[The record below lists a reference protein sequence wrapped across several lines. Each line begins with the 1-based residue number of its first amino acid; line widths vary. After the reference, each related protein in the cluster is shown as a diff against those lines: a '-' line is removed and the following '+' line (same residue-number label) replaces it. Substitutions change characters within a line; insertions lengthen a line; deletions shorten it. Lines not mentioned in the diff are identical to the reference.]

1 MPTPE
6 TAIREF
12 SDFTIEHFPDRS
24 AKWLFQYTHNVR
36 GLLEIVATELVE
48 AIDFS
53 RLVPL
58 NRRFIS
64 DTLREQES
72 DVVFSVPFRRG
83 SKTEELLIYIL
94 IEHQST
100 VDATMGVRVLL
111 YMTQLWDAQRRAWE
125 SDNVPRSERR
135 LHLILPIV
143 FYTGEQRWYTPLTL
157 AGIMDIPEELSRF
170 VPTFDTLFLNVKE
183 TDEATL
189 TKTGHPLGW
198 LLIVLQKENADKEAM
213 QRVLERAMS
222 HLNTLDTLEAEQKH
236 QALLYLLL
244 LILHR
249 RPAEEHEEL
258 INLVDRYTDEM
269 EVETMAQSMAEV
281 LIEQGKAQ
289 GIEQGIEQG
298 KAQGIEQERRESAIR
313 HILVVLKTKFSAD
326 IVNVLTPAI
335 ENISDVDRL
344 EQLLPAAVEAQ
355 SLEAFARTLHE

>member
-1 MPTPE
+1 MQELP
-6 TAIREF
+6 
-12 SDFTIEHFPDRS
+12 DFTIEHFADRS
-24 AKWLFQYTHNVR
+24 AKWLFQYTHNVE
-36 GLLEIVATELVE
+36 GLLEIVAAELVG

-100 VDATMGVRVLL
+100 VDVTMGVRVLS
-111 YMTQLWDAQRRAWE
+111 YMTELWAVQRRVWE

-135 LHLILPIV
+135 LRLILPIV
-143 FYTGEQRWYTPLTL
+143 FYTGEQRWNTPLTL

-170 VPTFDTLFLNVKE
+170 VPTFDTLFLNVKG

-189 TKTGHPLGW
+189 TKTNHPLGW
-198 LLIVLQKENADKEAM
+198 LLTVLQQENADKDAM
-213 QRVLERAMS
+213 QRALERAML
-222 HLNTLDTLEAEQKH
+222 HLNTLDALEAEQRQ
-236 QALLYLLL
+236 QAFIYLFL

-258 INLVDRYTDEM
+258 ITVVDRHTDEM

-281 LIEQGKAQ
+281 LFEEGKVQ
-289 GIEQGIEQG
+289 GIEQGIER
-298 KAQGIEQERRESAIR
+298 ERREGTIR
-313 HILVVLKTKFSAD
+313 HILVVLKTKFAAD

-335 ENISDVDRL
+335 ENISDVERL

-355 SLEAFARTLHE
+355 SLEAFARILHEDGS